1 MTRGEP
7 VQTLDTD
14 GAFIAVLLAA
24 MDASGHTSADEAER
38 AHHIIWS
45 TRRFRDREGA
55 EIDER
60 IERVRALIA
69 EQGTAP
75 VLDASARAIPKGLRP
90 AVFAVAAD
98 LVLVDGRLEQLES
111 EFLHGLAGALHLDTA
126 AADRILEVIR
136 IKNSA

>member
-1 MTRGEP
+1 MPNREP
-7 VQTLDTD
+7 RQTLDAD
-14 GAFIAVLLAA
+14 DAYIAVLLAA

-60 IERVRALIA
+60 IERVRALLA
-69 EQGTAP
+69 EQGTDS
-75 VLDASARAIPKGLRP
+75 VLRASARALPDRLRA

-98 LVLVDGRLEQLES
+98 LVLVDGRLERLES
-111 EFLHGLAGALHLDTA
+111 EFLRHLAGALDLDADT
-126 AADRILEVIR
+126 ADRILDVIR
-136 IKNSA
+136 IKNSV

>member
-1 MTRGEP
+1 MTNRERGQ
-7 VQTLDTD
+7 VLDTD
-14 GAFIAVLLAA
+14 DAYIAVLLAA

-45 TRRFRDREGA
+45 TRRFRDRDGA

-60 IERVRALIA
+60 IERVRTLLA

-75 VLDASARAIPKGLRP
+75 VLDASASAIPDRLRP

-98 LVLVDGRLEQLES
+98 LVLVDGRLERLES
-111 EFLHGLAGALHLDTA
+111 EFLRRLAGALDLDA
-126 AADRILEVIR
+126 ADADRILDVIR

>member
-1 MTRGEP
+1 MTRPDAG
-7 VQTLDTD
+7 QTIDTD
-14 GAFIAVLLAA
+14 DALIAVLLAA

-45 TRRFRDREGA
+45 TRRFRDRDGA

-60 IERVRALIA
+60 IERVRTLIA
-69 EQGTAP
+69 DLGTAA
-75 VLDASARAIPKGLRP
+75 VLEASARAIPEGLRQ

-98 LVLVDGRLEQLES
+98 LVLVDGRLERLES
-111 EFLHGLAGALHLDTA
+111 AFLRGLAGTLHLDAA
-126 AADRILEVIR
+126 AADRILDVIR

>member
-7 VQTLDTD
+7 GRTLDTD
-14 GAFIAVLLAA
+14 DAFIAVLLAA

-45 TRRFRDREGA
+45 TRRFRDRDGA

-69 EQGTAP
+69 EQGTEP
-75 VLDASARAIPKGLRP
+75 VLDASASAIPEGLRS

-98 LVLVDGRLEQLES
+98 LVLVDGRLERLES
-111 EFLHGLAGALHLDTA
+111 EFLRGLAVALHLDTA

>member
-1 MTRGEP
+1 MTRREP
-7 VQTLDTD
+7 LQTLDTD
-14 GAFIAVLLAA
+14 DAFIAVLLAA

-45 TRRFRDREGA
+45 TRRFRERDGA

-60 IERVRALIA
+60 IERVRTLIA

-75 VLDASARAIPKGLRP
+75 VVDASASAIPDGLRP

-98 LVLVDGRLEQLES
+98 LVLVDGRLERLES
-111 EFLHGLAGALHLDTA
+111 EFLRGLAAALHLDAA
-126 AADRILEVIR
+126 AADRILDVIR

>member
-1 MTRGEP
+1 MTRRETGL
-7 VQTLDTD
+7 TLDTD
-14 GAFIAVLLAA
+14 DAYIAVLLAA

-45 TRRFRDREGA
+45 TRRFRDREGP

-60 IERVRALIA
+60 IERVRTLIA

-75 VLDASARAIPKGLRP
+75 VLDASASAIPDGLRP

-98 LVLVDGRLEQLES
+98 LVLVDGRLERLES
-111 EFLHGLAGALHLDTA
+111 NFLRGLAAALNLDA
-126 AADRILEVIR
+126 AMADRILDVIR

>member
-1 MTRGEP
+1 MTRRETG
-7 VQTLDTD
+7 QTLDTD
-14 GAFIAVLLAA
+14 DAFIAVLLAA

-45 TRRFRDREGA
+45 TRRFRDRDGA

-60 IERVRALIA
+60 IERVRTLIA
-69 EQGTAP
+69 SQGTAP
-75 VLDASARAIPKGLRP
+75 VLDLSARAIPEGLRP

-98 LVLVDGRLEQLES
+98 LVLVDGRLERLES
-111 EFLHGLAGALHLDTA
+111 DFLRGLAGTLELDA
-126 AADRILEVIR
+126 AEADRILDVIR